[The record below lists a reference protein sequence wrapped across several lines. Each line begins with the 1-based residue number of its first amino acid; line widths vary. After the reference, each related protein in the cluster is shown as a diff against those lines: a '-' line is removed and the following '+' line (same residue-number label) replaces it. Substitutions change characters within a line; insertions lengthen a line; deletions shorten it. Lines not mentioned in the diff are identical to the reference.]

1 MTVVSIS
8 RSSDLE
14 LLTRTRE
21 HYPEPAVDFTSF
33 LAGLIQQ
40 PAHVDR
46 SGVYNPPEGETGG
59 QDGNARGGLQ
69 EPAGPEPAGIAGV
82 PGRKAMGSPREAEAR
97 PTGPGDVY
105 QASAGAEG
113 TAGSDSGGQVT
124 DRDAPAAAAG
134 KDAPAG
140 GKGAPRS
147 GFPAGDSRRTAAAQD
162 KAAAGGQVKGETSLS
177 AGKAVEAHQATS
189 LLSVAAAN
197 VQDEAGAGT
206 AGSDSRQPL
215 RGNWP
220 DLASRIEAVPGMGAA
235 GKAAV
240 IKGKG
245 QVQGGL
251 SAGINTRE
259 TGTTGPGT
267 PGTTRPAGTPAEGA
281 LKTGLLQ
288 VNLPDLASRIG
299 AVSGMGAAGKAA
311 VIKGKGQVQGGLPAG
326 VNPREAGTTGP
337 GDPGTTPRG
346 RTLAGEALKTGLP
359 LEGEGRQ
366 QAGAGKPV
374 TDANSMEIVDR
385 SAGMP
390 FVPDNRQA
398 PLGSGEGKPP
408 VRGPVPGNSLL
419 AGDYNPANTGPSNR
433 EPAGE
438 TLTSSGGSSPVGPAA
453 FNAVMGGN
461 SQQAGNQV
469 AQINNL
475 PEVFATILSTARLAA
490 TNGRQELE
498 LQLQPENL
506 GKLKLRALLDGGRL
520 TLQLLV
526 ESSEA
531 ARALQAAVPE
541 MRQAAAVQGL
551 RLDQVQVQVGGDGQG
566 GGRHQ
571 ADSQGEYRQ
580 GAGWRRQSPGWP
592 GSPDLEGTINRYR
605 LDYLA

>member
-1 MTVVSIS
+1 MTVASIS

-40 PAHVDR
+40 LAHLDR
-46 SGVYNPPEGETGG
+46 PGVYNPSQGETGG

-69 EPAGPEPAGIAGV
+69 EPAVPEPAGIAGG
-82 PGRKAMGSPREAEAR
+82 PGRKAMGSPREADAR
-97 PTGPGDVY
+97 PTGPGDGY

-113 TAGSDSGGQVT
+113 TAGSGSGGQVT
-124 DRDAPAAAAG
+124 GRDAPATAAG
-134 KDAPAG
+134 KGAPAG

-147 GFPAGDSRRTAAAQD
+147 GFQAGDGRRTAAVQD
-162 KAAAGGQVKGETSLS
+162 KVAAWDQVKGETSFS

-189 LLSVAAAN
+189 LLAVAAAN
-197 VQDEAGAGT
+197 VQDEAGAGA
-206 AGSDSRQPL
+206 AGRGSRQPL

-245 QVQGGL
+245 QLQGGL
-251 SAGINTRE
+251 PAGVNPRE

-281 LKTGLLQ
+281 LKTGL
-288 VNLPDLASRIG
+288 
-299 AVSGMGAAGKAA
+299 
-311 VIKGKGQVQGGLPAG
+311 
-326 VNPREAGTTGP
+326 
-337 GDPGTTPRG
+337 
-346 RTLAGEALKTGLP
+346 P

-366 QAGAGKPV
+366 QASAGKPV
-374 TDANSMEIVDR
+374 TDANSMEIADR

-453 FNAVMGGN
+453 FNAIMGGN

-551 RLDQVQVQVGGDGQG
+551 RLDQVQVQVGGDGHG

-580 GAGWRRQSPGWP
+580 GSGWRRQSPGWP
-592 GSPDLEGTINRYR
+592 VRPSNLEGTINRYR

>member
-1 MTVVSIS
+1 MTVASIN
-8 RSSDLE
+8 RSGDLE
-14 LLTRTRE
+14 LPTRTRE

-40 PAHVDR
+40 PAHLDR
-46 SGVYNPPEGETGG
+46 PGVYNSPREESGG

-69 EPAGPEPAGIAGV
+69 EPAGPERTGIAGG
-82 PGRKAMGSPREAEAR
+82 PGRKATGSPREADAR
-97 PTGPGDVY
+97 QAGPGDGH
-105 QASAGAEG
+105 QANAGAEG
-113 TAGSDSGGQVT
+113 TAGSGSGGQVAGR
-124 DRDAPAAAAG
+124 DAPVAAAGRDAPAAG
-134 KDAPAG
+134 KY
-140 GKGAPRS
+140 APRS
-147 GFPAGDSRRTAAAQD
+147 GVQAGDRRTAAAQD
-162 KAAAGGQVKGETSLS
+162 KAAAGGQVKGETSFP
-177 AGKAVEAHQATS
+177 AGEAVGAYEATS
-189 LLSVAAAN
+189 LLAVAAVN
-197 VQDEAGAGT
+197 VQDEAGAGA
-206 AGSDSRQPL
+206 AGRGSRQL
-215 RGNWP
+215 IQANLP
-220 DLASRIEAVPGMGAA
+220 DRASRIEAVPGMGAA
-235 GKAAV
+235 GKAAQGSPAEA
-240 IKGKG
+240 KDASGPALGEDQPASGTK
-245 QVQGGL
+245 GGL
-251 SAGINTRE
+251 
-259 TGTTGPGT
+259 
-267 PGTTRPAGTPAEGA
+267 PA
-281 LKTGLLQ
+281 
-288 VNLPDLASRIG
+288 V
-299 AVSGMGAAGKAA
+299 

-326 VNPREAGTTGP
+326 VNTRETGTTGP
-337 GDPGTTPRG
+337 GDPGTTPQG
-346 RTLAGEALKTGLP
+346 GTLAGEALKTGLP

-366 QAGAGKPV
+366 QASAGKAV
-374 TDANSMEIVDR
+374 TDANSKEIADR

-398 PLGSGEGKPP
+398 PPGSGEGRPA

-453 FNAVMGGN
+453 FNAIMGGN

-475 PEVFATILSTARLAA
+475 PQVFATILSTARLAA

-566 GGRHQ
+566 SGRHQ

>member
-1 MTVVSIS
+1 MTVASIS

-21 HYPEPAVDFTSF
+21 HFSEPAVDFTSF

-40 PAHVDR
+40 PAHLDR
-46 SGVYNPPEGETGG
+46 SGVYNPPQGETGG
-59 QDGNARGGLQ
+59 QDGNASGGLQ

-82 PGRKAMGSPREAEAR
+82 PGRKAMGSPREADAR
-97 PTGPGDVY
+97 PTTGPGDGY
-105 QASAGAEG
+105 QANAGAEG
-113 TAGSDSGGQVT
+113 TAGSGSSGQVT
-124 DRDAPAAAAG
+124 GRDAPAAAAG
-134 KDAPAG
+134 KEAPAG

-147 GFPAGDSRRTAAAQD
+147 GFQAGDSRRTAAAQD
-162 KAAAGGQVKGETSLS
+162 KVAAWDQVKGETSLS

-189 LLSVAAAN
+189 LLAVAAAN
-197 VQDEAGAGT
+197 VQDEAGAGA
-206 AGSDSRQPL
+206 AGRGSRQPL

-235 GKAAV
+235 RKAAV

-245 QVQGGL
+245 QL
-251 SAGINTRE
+251 
-259 TGTTGPGT
+259 
-267 PGTTRPAGTPAEGA
+267 
-281 LKTGLLQ
+281 
-288 VNLPDLASRIG
+288 
-299 AVSGMGAAGKAA
+299 
-311 VIKGKGQVQGGLPAG
+311 QGGLPAG
-326 VNPREAGTTGP
+326 VNPRETGTTGP
-337 GDPGTTPRG
+337 GDPETTHQGGTM
-346 RTLAGEALKTGLP
+346 AGEALKTGLP

-366 QAGAGKPV
+366 QASAGKPV
-374 TDANSMEIVDR
+374 TDANSMEIADR
-385 SAGMP
+385 AAGMP
-390 FVPDNRQA
+390 FVPDNRQVPMA
-398 PLGSGEGKPP
+398 SGEGRPP

-438 TLTSSGGSSPVGPAA
+438 TLTSSGGSSPVGQAA
-453 FNAVMGGN
+453 FNAIMGGN

-551 RLDQVQVQVGGDGQG
+551 RLDQVQVQVGGDGHG

-580 GAGWRRQSPGWP
+580 DAGWQHRSSGWP

>member
-1 MTVVSIS
+1 MTVASIS

-21 HYPEPAVDFTSF
+21 HYPEPAVDFISF

-40 PAHVDR
+40 PAHLDR
-46 SGVYNPPEGETGG
+46 PGVYNPSQGETGG

-69 EPAGPEPAGIAGV
+69 EPAVPEPAGIAGGPV
-82 PGRKAMGSPREAEAR
+82 RKAMGSPREADAR
-97 PTGPGDVY
+97 PTGPGDGY
-105 QASAGAEG
+105 QANAGAEG
-113 TAGSDSGGQVT
+113 TAGSGSSGQVT
-124 DRDAPAAAAG
+124 GRDAPAAAAG
-134 KDAPAG
+134 KEAPAG

-147 GFPAGDSRRTAAAQD
+147 GFQAGDSRRTAAAQD
-162 KAAAGGQVKGETSLS
+162 KVAAWDQVKGETSSS

-189 LLSVAAAN
+189 LLAVAAAN
-197 VQDEAGAGT
+197 VQDEAGAGA
-206 AGSDSRQPL
+206 AGRGSRQLL

-220 DLASRIEAVPGMGAA
+220 DLASWIEAVPWMGAA
-235 GKAAV
+235 RKAAV

-251 SAGINTRE
+251 PAGVNTRE
-259 TGTTGPGT
+259 TATTGPGT

-281 LKTGLLQ
+281 LKTGL
-288 VNLPDLASRIG
+288 
-299 AVSGMGAAGKAA
+299 
-311 VIKGKGQVQGGLPAG
+311 
-326 VNPREAGTTGP
+326 
-337 GDPGTTPRG
+337 
-346 RTLAGEALKTGLP
+346 P

-366 QAGAGKPV
+366 ASAGKPV
-374 TDANSMEIVDR
+374 TDANSMEIADR

-398 PLGSGEGKPP
+398 PMASGEGRPP

>member
-1 MTVVSIS
+1 MTVASIS
-8 RSSDLE
+8 RPSDLE

-21 HYPEPAVDFTSF
+21 HYLEPAVDFTSF

-40 PAHVDR
+40 PAHLDR
-46 SGVYNPPEGETGG
+46 SGVYNPPQGETGG
-59 QDGNARGGLQ
+59 QDGNASGGLQ

-82 PGRKAMGSPREAEAR
+82 PGRKAMVSPREAEAR

-113 TAGSDSGGQVT
+113 TAGSGSGGQVT
-124 DRDAPAAAAG
+124 GRDAPAAAAG

-147 GFPAGDSRRTAAAQD
+147 GFQAGDSRRTAAAQD
-162 KAAAGGQVKGETSLS
+162 KAAAGGQVKGETSFS
-177 AGKAVEAHQATS
+177 AGKAVEAHHATS
-189 LLSVAAAN
+189 LLAVAAAN
-197 VQDEAGAGT
+197 VQDEAGAGA
-206 AGSDSRQPL
+206 AGRCSRQPL

-235 GKAAV
+235 GKAVHGSQAEA
-240 IKGKG
+240 KDASGPALGEDQPASGTK
-245 QVQGGL
+245 GGL
-251 SAGINTRE
+251 
-259 TGTTGPGT
+259 
-267 PGTTRPAGTPAEGA
+267 PA
-281 LKTGLLQ
+281 
-288 VNLPDLASRIG
+288 V
-299 AVSGMGAAGKAA
+299 

-326 VNPREAGTTGP
+326 INTRETRTTGP
-337 GDPGTTPRG
+337 GDPGKTPRG
-346 RTLAGEALKTGLP
+346 VTLAGEALKTGLP

-374 TDANSMEIVDR
+374 TDANSMEIADR

-398 PLGSGEGKPP
+398 PPGSGEGKPP

-475 PEVFATILSTARLAA
+475 PQVFATILSTARLAA

>member
-1 MTVVSIS
+1 MTVASIS
-8 RSSDLE
+8 RASDLE

-21 HYPEPAVDFTSF
+21 HFSEPAVDFTSF

-40 PAHVDR
+40 PAHLDR
-46 SGVYNPPEGETGG
+46 PGVYNPSQGETGG

-69 EPAGPEPAGIAGV
+69 EPAVPEPAGIAGGPV
-82 PGRKAMGSPREAEAR
+82 RKAMGSPREADAR

-113 TAGSDSGGQVT
+113 TAGSGSGGQVT
-124 DRDAPAAAAG
+124 GRDAPAAAAG
-134 KDAPAG
+134 KEAPAG

-147 GFPAGDSRRTAAAQD
+147 DFPAGDGRRTAAAQD
-162 KAAAGGQVKGETSLS
+162 KAATGGQVKGETSFS

-189 LLSVAAAN
+189 LPAVAAAN
-197 VQDEAGAGT
+197 VQDEAGAGA
-206 AGSDSRQPL
+206 AGRGSRQLL

-220 DLASRIEAVPGMGAA
+220 DLASRIEAVPWMGAA
-235 GKAAV
+235 
-240 IKGKG
+240 
-245 QVQGGL
+245 
-251 SAGINTRE
+251 R
-259 TGTTGPGT
+259 
-267 PGTTRPAGTPAEGA
+267 
-281 LKTGLLQ
+281 
-288 VNLPDLASRIG
+288 
-299 AVSGMGAAGKAA
+299 KAA

-326 VNPREAGTTGP
+326 VNPRETGTTGP
-337 GDPGTTPRG
+337 GDPGTTRQG
-346 RTLAGEALKTGLP
+346 GTLAGEALKTGLP

-366 QAGAGKPV
+366 QASSGKPV
-374 TDANSMEIVDR
+374 TDANSMEIADR

-390 FVPDNRQA
+390 FIPDNRQA
-398 PLGSGEGKPP
+398 PPGSGEGKPP

-433 EPAGE
+433 GPASE
-438 TLTSSGGSSPVGPAA
+438 TLTGTSGSSSPVGPAA
-453 FNAVMGGN
+453 FTGIMGGN

-475 PEVFATILSTARLAA
+475 PQVFATILSTARLAA
-490 TNGRQELE
+490 IGSRQELE

-551 RLDQVQVQVGGDGQG
+551 RLDQVQVQVSGDGQG
-566 GGRHQ
+566 GSRHQ

-580 GAGWRRQSPGWP
+580 DAGWQRRSFGWP
-592 GSPDLEGTINRYR
+592 GSPDSREGTINRYR

>member
-1 MTVVSIS
+1 MTVASIS
-8 RSSDLE
+8 RSGDLE
-14 LLTRTRE
+14 LPTRTRE

-40 PAHVDR
+40 PAHLDR
-46 SGVYNPPEGETGG
+46 PGVYNSPREESGG
-59 QDGNARGGLQ
+59 QDGNASGGLQ

-97 PTGPGDVY
+97 PTGPGDGY
-105 QASAGAEG
+105 QASAGAKG
-113 TAGSDSGGQVT
+113 KAGSGSGGQVT
-124 DRDAPAAAAG
+124 GRDAPAAAAG

-147 GFPAGDSRRTAAAQD
+147 GFQAGDGRRTAAAQD

-189 LLSVAAAN
+189 LLAVAAAN

-215 RGNWP
+215 RGNRP

-251 SAGINTRE
+251 PAGVNPRE
-259 TGTTGPGT
+259 TGTTGPGD
-267 PGTTRPAGTPAEGA
+267 PETTR
-281 LKTGLLQ
+281 
-288 VNLPDLASRIG
+288 
-299 AVSGMGAAGKAA
+299 
-311 VIKGKGQVQGGLPAG
+311 QGG
-326 VNPREAGTTGP
+326 TM
-337 GDPGTTPRG
+337 
-346 RTLAGEALKTGLP
+346 AGEALKTGLS
-359 LEGEGRQ
+359 LEGKGRQ
-366 QAGAGKPV
+366 QASSGKPV
-374 TDANSMEIVDR
+374 TDANSMEIADR

-390 FVPDNRQA
+390 FIPDNRQA
-398 PLGSGEGKPP
+398 PPGSGEGKPP

-419 AGDYNPANTGPSNR
+419 AGDYNPINTGPSNR
-433 EPAGE
+433 EPTGE

-475 PEVFATILSTARLAA
+475 PQVFATILSTARLAA